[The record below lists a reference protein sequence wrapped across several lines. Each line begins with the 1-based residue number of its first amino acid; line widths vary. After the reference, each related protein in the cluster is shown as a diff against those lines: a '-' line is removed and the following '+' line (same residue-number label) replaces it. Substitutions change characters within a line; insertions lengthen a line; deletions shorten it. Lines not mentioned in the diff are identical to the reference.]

1 MVILGVTKT
10 EGKFINDSPTN
21 NNFEKLV
28 FKLTSKCPFSSN
40 KMLEEAKTLE

>member
-21 NNFEKLV
+21 NDFEKLI
-28 FKLTSKCPFSSN
+28 FKLTSKSTFSSK
-40 KMLEEAKTLE
+40 KMLKEAKTLE